1 MNRNQAI
8 LKALQA
14 ISMVINGGKGSGNF
28 GHTGRLGK
36 VGGSGSG
43 GSSAGSTRDTKKAP
57 KQESGKSSKI
67 AKISETAKTMASLN
81 RKLDKAK
88 SASEAK
94 STVDKL
100 RDQVTN
106 YLEANGGNVENWKK
120 LEEAWVG
127 NNYKPMEDAI
137 KNGNHKELNLMRE
150 LQQEYFRQQGIKEI
164 TLHRGIYNA
173 QAKKIKDQLAKNG
186 SAKLEGDYAA
196 SFTEYK
202 ESARDYADGAAF
214 SAPDKISH
222 SVVVSHKFKTKDVVY
237 STYISTFYAGNGGA
251 EFVTTFPK
259 GLNVDKKNV
268 EVLK

>member
-8 LKALQA
+8 LKAIQA
-14 ISMVINGGKGSGNF
+14 IALVINGGKGSGNF
-28 GHTGRLGK
+28 GHTGRPGK

-43 GSSAGSTRDTKKAP
+43 GSSTGSKRDTKESP

-67 AKISETAKTMASLN
+67 AKISETAKTMAALN
-81 RKLDKAK
+81 KKLARAK
-88 SASEAK
+88 SASEAGPTI
-94 STVDKL
+94 SKL
-100 RDQVTN
+100 RDEVTN
-106 YLEANGGNVENWKK
+106 YLEANGGDIKNWKK

-137 KNGNHKELNLMRE
+137 KNGDNKELNLMRE

-164 TLHRGIYNA
+164 TLYRGVYNA

-186 SAKLEGDYAA
+186 SAKLDGDYAA

-214 SAPDKISH
+214 TAPDKIDH
-222 SVVVSHKFKTKDVVY
+222 SVVVSHKFKAKDVVY
-237 STYISTFYAGNGGA
+237 STYISTFYAGNGGE

-259 GLNVDKKNV
+259 GLNIDKKNV